1 MARREK
7 PKKKTKSRVAR
18 VKSAVG
24 RRTKKVAARL
34 RSRKRS
40 AVQKTKPVVA
50 KKRVRGDGKAAR
62 PVRRE
67 ADIPMDVVNRTYS
80 PKQTSIKAAFR
91 TSGADHQR
99 DQEFAGGY
107 VDDQWAA
114 EDRFT
119 NKSGDP
125 RIGTHG
131 RKYEPGE

>member
-24 RRTKKVAARL
+24 RRTKKVTARP
-34 RSRKRS
+34 RSRKRPE
-40 AVQKTKPVVA
+40 VQKTKPAVA
-50 KKRVRGDGKAAR
+50 KKRMRGDEKTAR

-67 ADIPMDVVNRTYS
+67 ADIPIDVIDRTYS
-80 PKQTSIKAAFR
+80 PRQTSIKASFR

-107 VDDQWAA
+107 ADDRWPA

>member
-1 MARREK
+1 MSRREK
-7 PKKKTKSRVAR
+7 PKKKTKSRVTRA
-18 VKSAVG
+18 KSAI
-24 RRTKKVAARL
+24 RRTTKKVTARL
-34 RSRKRS
+34 RSRKRPE
-40 AVQKTKPVVA
+40 VQKTKPVVA
-50 KKRVRGDGKAAR
+50 KKRARGDGKATR

-67 ADIPMDVVNRTYS
+67 ADIPMDVVNQTYS
-80 PKQTSIKAAFR
+80 PKQTSIKASFR

-107 VDDQWAA
+107 ADDRWSA